1 MKNKTLKYVNKHDMG
16 YIYNI
21 SIYIYIYIYILYL
34 ITVLVMK
41 KSTQEIIHTPTYI
54 NTHR

>member
-1 MKNKTLKYVNKHDMG
+1 MIWDTFI
-16 YIYNI
+16 IYL
-21 SIYIYIYIYILYL
+21 YIYIYILYL

>member
-41 KSTQEIIHTPTYI
+41 KSTQETIHTPI
-54 NTHR
+54 HI

>member
-21 SIYIYIYIYILYL
+21 SIYIYIYILYL